1 MKIIMFNKITKG
13 FKQFNDLLITLFVF
27 AVVSG
32 LLFNDIFGVIT
43 TIGSLLNNIGD
54 DGMAGLIS
62 LLVITL
68 WYRR

>member
-1 MKIIMFNKITKG
+1 MFNKITKG

-32 LLFNDIFGVIT
+32 LLFNDIFGVIK
-43 TIGSLLNNIGD
+43 TISNLLNNIGD
-54 DGMAGLIS
+54 DGMVGLIS

>member
-32 LLFNDIFGVIT
+32 LLFNDIFGVIK
-43 TIGSLLNNIGD
+43 TISNLLNNIGD

>member
-32 LLFNDIFGVIT
+32 LLFNDIFGVIK
-43 TIGSLLNNIGD
+43 TISNLLNNIGD
-54 DGMAGLIS
+54 DGMVGLIS

>member
-1 MKIIMFNKITKG
+1 MKTKIFNIITSG
-13 FKQFNDLLITLFVF
+13 FKQLNDLLITLFVF

-32 LLFNDIFGVIT
+32 LLFNDIFGVIN
-43 TIGSLLNNIGD
+43 TISILLKSIGNN
-54 DGMAGLIS
+54 GMAGLIS